1 MEFMLLLKNMVMNK
15 YNFMKNFHTECTATI
30 YINILYILVLL
41 ENKSAE

>member
-15 YNFMKNFHTECTATI
+15 YNFMKIFHTECTATI
-30 YINILYILVLL
+30 YIILYILVLL